1 MHALFNALFYY
12 LWIAP
17 HVLLAVILVL
27 IVHRKLHRQFPMF
40 FLYTAL
46 EILQFGVLFRMWVSD
61 PHFGGGYERLFS
73 AGMTVSSALRF
84 GVIYEVFGQLLADY
98 PALKES
104 GKTFFRGV
112 TVLLLLTGVAVSFFI
127 PGKSVDLLMFATN
140 TLDRTVSLLQCGLLL
155 SVFIVS
161 RHFALSLRGHAFGIA
176 LGLGTYASV
185 QMATSAVLLG
195 VGSTSSRFPNF
206 ITMAAYHCCV
216 LIWICYLAVPERAAT
231 RTLDTLPEHNLDIW
245 NRELQHLLQR

>member
-46 EILQFGVLFRMWVSD
+46 EILQFGVLFRMWLSD

-140 TLDRTVSLLQCGLLL
+140 TLDRTVSLLHAVCC
-155 SVFIVS
+155 FPC
-161 RHFALSLRGHAFGIA
+161 SL
-176 LGLGTYASV
+176 
-185 QMATSAVLLG
+185 
-195 VGSTSSRFPNF
+195 FPG
-206 ITMAAYHCCV
+206 
-216 LIWICYLAVPERAAT
+216 
-231 RTLDTLPEHNLDIW
+231 TLPCHCEATPLASHWDW
-245 NRELQHLLQR
+245 GRTPAFRWRRRRCCSG